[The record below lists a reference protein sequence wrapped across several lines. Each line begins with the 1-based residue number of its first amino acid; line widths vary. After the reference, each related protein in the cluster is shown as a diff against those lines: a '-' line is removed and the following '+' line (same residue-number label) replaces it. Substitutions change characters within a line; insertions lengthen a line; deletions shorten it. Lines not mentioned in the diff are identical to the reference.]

1 MRNEDDKFI
10 LKSPKND
17 DTQYIDT
24 SRKNKN
30 DKIRVIRRKR
40 QYIDT

>member
-1 MRNEDDKFI
+1 MRNEDDKLI

-30 DKIRVIRRKR
+30 KIQVIRRKG